1 MKEKRNCKRNLFIGI
16 ILSGVMILCGATAV
30 SAEKKEDYSSLEE
43 YDSYISVI
51 ADTSGTYGGNGSFA
65 LYDLDQD
72 GVRELITSA
81 GTCLADWEN
90 CVYTLEDG
98 KVSMIGSFYNNV
110 ILYVAPDGNGL
121 YTVYGMQGHEEINRL
136 IKTGN
141 EIDVQPVQTRELA
154 AGEEYYTNENPVEW
168 QYFNEAAPVS
178 DGIFSGTY
186 ESYDEEP
193 IYGEHISFY
202 EKDGVLMA
210 DVSVSKKYRETVVM
224 QGNTGTAADGT
235 PVFSIEKTDE
245 NCIFVKYH
253 SLTKAS
259 KWLTKPG
266 TSAFNYTVEVSAS
279 DGGVNMRSGPGTEYD
294 KVLPEM
300 IPNGTRLGIKQ
311 ESQASNGNSWGFT
324 QYNGIWGWIAL
335 TQVTSLEPV
344 EGAPLVEARHVVN
357 CQESITLRSAPDVNS
372 PEICQIPLGAE
383 VLEYITEQPQ
393 NGFVRVEY
401 GRYSGYC
408 LEEYLSVSGA
418 VA

>member
-110 ILYVAPDGNGL
+110 ILYAAPDGNGL

-245 NCIFVKYH
+245 DRIFVK
-253 SLTKAS
+253 
-259 KWLTKPG
+259 
-266 TSAFNYTVEVSAS
+266 
-279 DGGVNMRSGPGTEYD
+279 
-294 KVLPEM
+294 
-300 IPNGTRLGIKQ
+300 
-311 ESQASNGNSWGFT
+311 
-324 QYNGIWGWIAL
+324 
-335 TQVTSLEPV
+335 
-344 EGAPLVEARHVVN
+344 
-357 CQESITLRSAPDVNS
+357 
-372 PEICQIPLGAE
+372 
-383 VLEYITEQPQ
+383 
-393 NGFVRVEY
+393 
-401 GRYSGYC
+401 
-408 LEEYLSVSGA
+408 
-418 VA
+418 